1 LFARNGFLISGVV
14 ISHVLVLL
22 GLLYGSLG
30 REASSAQGVLMVNLV
45 GERANSPKGNKSFAP
60 QQTISLPG
68 AKSTSLIETD
78 ESSATTGIESTS
90 RLEVGVA
97 RKAIHSPRPHYP
109 LASRQ
114 LWEAGLVVVRLC
126 VNQQGIVGEVSI
138 SKSSGFQGLDHSALN
153 ALAKWRFD
161 PIALNPTNL
170 SEQCFQ
176 TPIQFTLEG

>member
-1 LFARNGFLISGVV
+1 
-14 ISHVLVLL
+14 
-22 GLLYGSLG
+22 
-30 REASSAQGVLMVNLV
+30 MVNLV
-45 GERANSPKGNKSFAP
+45 GERANSPKSNKSFAP
-60 QQTISLPG
+60 QQTTSLPG

-78 ESSATTGIESTS
+78 ESSVPTGIEGTR
-90 RLEVGVA
+90 RLEVGIA

-114 LWEAGLVVVRLC
+114 LREAGLVVVRLC

-138 SKSSGFQGLDHSALN
+138 SKSSGFQSLDHSALN

-161 PIALNPTNL
+161 AIALNPTNL